1 MKNIIFMIIGVTIVF
16 MMMNYFSQPK
26 TTTSTLQSAEAR
38 VDGIHKFKMVNVIQA
53 NDSVT
58 YQKIENAAAQNQ
70 DIYSMIQ
77 RRYVESLFAT
87 QDNTI
92 LVEWSQVLLSQL
104 RDFRDANMCQ
114 NMFSKD
120 PKEMQRIL
128 SPQTQQRSQALFAK
142 LLKNSP
148 VQTDGSVAR
157 PPLNDDYMDKGRAVL
172 IPIQEKL
179 TQEFGTNQSAMF
191 SEHYFKDCKLMI
203 RSLEYIQSLA
213 SEDKKY
219 ALLYF
224 RKSYEYATFSDRQPL
239 FIH

>member
-1 MKNIIFMIIGVTIVF
+1 MIIGVTIVF

-26 TTTSTLQSAEAR
+26 TTTSTPQSAEAR

-114 NMFSKD
+114 
-120 PKEMQRIL
+120 IC
-128 SPQTQQRSQALFAK
+128 SQK
-142 LLKNSP
+142 TLKKCN
-148 VQTDGSVAR
+148 V
-157 PPLNDDYMDKGRAVL
+157 
-172 IPIQEKL
+172 
-179 TQEFGTNQSAMF
+179 F
-191 SEHYFKDCKLMI
+191 
-203 RSLEYIQSLA
+203 
-213 SEDKKY
+213 
-219 ALLYF
+219 
-224 RKSYEYATFSDRQPL
+224 
-239 FIH
+239 